1 MFMARE
7 LRFARVGNG
16 NDCMREIKRKQVI
29 MIFIAAAALLIT
41 GLLAR
46 HILFSQDGPTYIT
59 SNVTRMDIEESVLA
73 SGTMEA
79 LKTVDVGAQVSGQLK
94 KLYVKLGDEVRKGQL
109 LAVID
114 PVLQENSLKDAEASR
129 ENVQAQIKAKKALL
143 HQYDLAYKR
152 QKELAAQDAGSRA
165 DLETA
170 QAQFDTTRADL
181 AALEAQHRK
190 AKVAVETAKA
200 NLDYTRIVAPM
211 DGVVIGIVTEEG
223 QTVNSAQTAP
233 TILKL
238 ADLDTMTVKA
248 QISEADVIKVKPG
261 QKVYFTILGDPDT
274 RHYGVLRAIEPAT
287 EAASSSSSTSSTSS
301 SSSSSS
307 TAIYYNGLF
316 DVRNPDRKLRVSMT
330 AQVAVV
336 LSEARQVLSIPVSA
350 LRDKGKNGRQ
360 KVKVMVNGK
369 AEDRTVLVGISNNVN
384 VQVVSGLRQ
393 GEKVIIGDAASQV
406 STTSSGQSP
415 GPPPGRR

>member
-1 MFMARE
+1 MARAM
-7 LRFARVGNG
+7 RFARVGNG
-16 NDCMREIKRKQVI
+16 NDCMRKIKHKQVI
-29 MIFIAAAALLIT
+29 IILVAAAVLLVT
-41 GLLAR
+41 GLLGKKL
-46 HILFSQDGPTYIT
+46 LFSREAPSYIT
-59 SNVTRMDIEESVLA
+59 ASVTRMDIEESVLA

-129 ENVQAQIKAKKALL
+129 ENVAAQIKAKKALL
-143 HQYDLAYKR
+143 HQYDLAYRR

-170 QAQFDTTRADL
+170 QAQYDTTRADL

-190 AKVAVETAKA
+190 AKVAVETARA

-238 ADLDTMTVKA
+238 ANLGTMTVKA
-248 QISEADVIKVKPG
+248 EISEADVIKVKPG

-287 EAASSSSSTSSTSS
+287 EAASSSSTTSSTSS
-301 SSSSSS
+301 SSSTST

-316 DVRNPDRKLRVSMT
+316 DVPNPDRKFRVSMT

-360 KVKVMVNGK
+360 KVKVLVNGK
-369 AEDRTVLVGISNNVN
+369 PGDRTIRVGISNSVN
-384 VQVVSGLRQ
+384 AQVVSGLRE

-406 STTSSGQSP
+406 STASSAGQPP
-415 GPPPGRR
+415 GPPGRR

>member
-1 MFMARE
+1 
-7 LRFARVGNG
+7 
-16 NDCMREIKRKQVI
+16 MRKIKRKQVI
-29 MIFIAAAALLIT
+29 IILIAAAVLLVT
-41 GLLAR
+41 GILGKKL
-46 HILFSQDGPTYIT
+46 LFSRDAPAFIT
-59 SNVTRMDIEESVLA
+59 ASVTRMDIEESVLA

-129 ENVQAQIKAKKALL
+129 ENVAAQIKAKKALL
-143 HQYDLAYKR
+143 RQYDLAYKR

-170 QAQFDTTRADL
+170 QAQYDTTRADL

-238 ADLDTMTVKA
+238 ANLGTMTVKA
-248 QISEADVIKVKPG
+248 EISEADVIKVKPG

-287 EAASSSSSTSSTSS
+287 EAASSTSSTSS

-350 LRDKGKNGRQ
+350 LRDKGKNGQQ
-360 KVKVMVNGK
+360 KVKVLVNGK
-369 AEDRTVLVGISNNVN
+369 AEDRTVRVGISNNVN
-384 VQVVSGLRQ
+384 VQLISGLRE

-406 STTSSGQSP
+406 STSSSAGQHP